1 MDHDLRVGQRDAL
14 ALRAA
19 GEQERAHARCHADA
33 DGGNVA
39 LDILHGVI
47 DRHAG
52 GHAAAGRV
60 DIKLD
65 ILIGVLRLKIEELGD
80 DEARG
85 GVVDLLA
92 EENDAVVEQA
102 GENVIGPLAAAGLL
116 DNIRD

>member
-1 MDHDLRVGQRDAL
+1 MFVGFFYLLRQRGFGVSLNEWMTLMEGLLLGLHRSTLTGFYDLCRAVLVKSEADYDKFDAAFL
-14 ALRAA
+14 
-19 GEQERAHARCHADA
+19 EYF
-33 DGGNVA
+33 
-39 LDILHGVI
+39 
-47 DRHAG
+47 
-52 GHAAAGRV
+52 
-60 DIKLD
+60 K
-65 ILIGVLRLKIEELGD
+65 D